1 MNLKSDYWYFSFCR
15 NISIILVNGNGE
27 CLHVESDSNNPNDY
41 TNVNVEGCNSNSV
54 SQQWAFSTKG
64 QLIHTASGDIHS
76 LDLL

>member
-1 MNLKSDYWYFSFCR
+1 MIFKSNYCYFSFCR
-15 NISIILVNGNGE
+15 NIFTNSVNGNGE

-64 QLIHTASGDIHS
+64 QLIHTASGDIFVYS
-76 LDLL
+76 